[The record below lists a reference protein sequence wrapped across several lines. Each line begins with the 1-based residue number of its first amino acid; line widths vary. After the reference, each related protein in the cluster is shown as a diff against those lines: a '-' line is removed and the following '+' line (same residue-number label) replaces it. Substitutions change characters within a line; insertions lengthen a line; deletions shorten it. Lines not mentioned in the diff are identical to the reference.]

1 MKSFENIKSDFPIFE
16 RKINGKPLTYLDSG
30 ATSQKPNVVLEKMNE
45 IYKVSNAND
54 HRGTYA
60 LSAETTLAYEGV
72 RNKCKDFINAYES
85 DEIIFAKGST
95 EGFNFLANSISKKFM
110 EPGDEIIVTEIEHHA
125 NIIPRQMVAQENDL
139 ELNYIKIN
147 EDFTLDLDDLNQK
160 ISSKTKVVS
169 IVGESNLSG
178 LLPEIEEITKIVKEK
193 SNALIIIDGAQLVPH
208 RKIDVQ
214 ALGID
219 FLVFSGHKMLGPTG
233 IGIVWGRKELLD
245 KMDPVYGG
253 GDMIE
258 EVHYDKATWAPVP
271 HKFEAG
277 TPPYVEAIGLGAAI
291 DYLTD
296 LDMENVQNHSDEL
309 REYGKEIF
317 ADIDK
322 INIIHSTPEKA
333 GCTFGMY
340 VDYVHATDLSLM
352 LDTHGVAVR
361 SGHHCVQ
368 PFHRKLGIDAT
379 IRATAYVYNDKND
392 LDVFKSALIDSI
404 EMLS

>member
-1 MKSFENIKSDFPIFE
+1 
-16 RKINGKPLTYLDSG
+16 
-30 ATSQKPNVVLEKMNE
+30 
-45 IYKVSNAND
+45 
-54 HRGTYA
+54 
-60 LSAETTLAYEGV
+60 
-72 RNKCKDFINAYES
+72 
-85 DEIIFAKGST
+85 
-95 EGFNFLANSISKKFM
+95 M

-125 NIIPRQMVAQENDL
+125 NIIPWQMVAQENDL

-147 EDFTLDLDDLNQK
+147 EDFTLDLNDLNEK

-322 INIIHSTPEKA
+322 ININHSSAEKA
-333 GCTFGMY
+333 GCTF
-340 VDYVHATDLSLM
+340 D
-352 LDTHGVAVR
+352 
-361 SGHHCVQ
+361 
-368 PFHRKLGIDAT
+368 
-379 IRATAYVYNDKND
+379 IR
-392 LDVFKSALIDSI
+392 
-404 EMLS
+404 